1 MKNTYVTIYN
11 EDTGYTVATTEYM
24 PGDTYPFP
32 KVAGWELFSD
42 GLDGF
47 GGFTGNVQSD
57 NYASENGGEVHGV
70 QVGVKTRTIRMGFA
84 GPCVDQYGTPAT
96 VNEVRDWCA
105 KQLSGMP
112 RVTVTV
118 AYLGKVGTFSG
129 TVTSVELSAGNIYE
143 QMTLTVSVTSA
154 SPYIK
159 LSDISSSDSGT
170 SDSFSLAPQPLY
182 TMYGEIWD
190 LTSVTIPLTE
200 AGIAYFTS
208 YANAGKY
215 IEVTMPF
222 GQTLKI
228 TGSDMTGATG
238 SAKLTKTATSYVL
251 VVKAEQSVGGKFS
264 LYAGASAAEATT
276 EIHIGGFWQVM
287 VPLGA
292 YVDAVVVSTVGSGR
306 SNFGTVAASFAEKEM
321 ML

>member
-11 EDTGYTVATTEYM
+11 EDTGYTVATTEPR
-24 PGDTYPFP
+24 PGDTYTFP
-32 KVAGWELFSD
+32 KTAGWELFSD

-70 QVGVKTRTIRMGFA
+70 QVGVKTRTIRMGFVR
-84 GPCVDQYGTPAT
+84 PCVDQFGTSAT
-96 VNEVRDWCA
+96 VDEVRDWCS
-105 KQLSGMP
+105 KQLSGLP

-129 TVTSVELSAGNIYE
+129 TVTSAELSAGNIYE

-159 LSDISSSDSGT
+159 IRDMSDSDSGT
-170 SDSFSLAPQPLY
+170 SDSFSLAPQSFY
-182 TMYGEIWD
+182 TMSGEIWD
-190 LTSVTIPLTE
+190 VTRVTIPLTE
-200 AGIAYFTS
+200 AGIAYFTK
-208 YANAGKY
+208 YANASKY

-228 TGSDMTGATG
+228 TGHDMTGATG

-251 VVKAEQSVGGKFS
+251 VVKTEQSVGGKFS
-264 LYAGASAAEATT
+264 LYAGASAAKATT
-276 EIHIGGFWQVM
+276 EMHIGGFWQVM
-287 VPLGA
+287 VPLGE
-292 YVDAVVVSTVGSGR
+292 YVDAVVVSTSGSGR
-306 SNFGTVAASFAEKEM
+306 AYFGTVAASFAEKEM